1 MIKLC
6 DVCRQ
11 PTKEPHICRKCSD
24 IREFGYPSFQSYY
37 LAVLEDV
44 KELQAQNK

>member
-1 MIKLC
+1 MKTVC

-11 PTKEPHICRKCSD
+11 PTKESHICGKCRD

-37 LAVLEDV
+37 LAVLEDYR
-44 KELQAQNK
+44 ELHGLTE